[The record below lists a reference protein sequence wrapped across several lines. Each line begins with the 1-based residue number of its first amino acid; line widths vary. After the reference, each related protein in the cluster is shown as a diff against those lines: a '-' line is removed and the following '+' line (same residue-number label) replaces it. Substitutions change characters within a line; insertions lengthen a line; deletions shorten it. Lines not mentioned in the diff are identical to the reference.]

1 MSFDLLRTS
10 QAESGS
16 AFRIGRSSAD
26 LPFRVRSCVGP
37 AARVGARRPDGS
49 LVTLGDLPDPA
60 SRWTLPRKRVVV
72 ECVDY
77 GLLAFDAAASR
88 YRLTEE
94 ELGEWRRT
102 VEARGRAPV
111 LWPERP
117 VRVSGGRMTA
127 GSIEID
133 LDARWL
139 RVGGEHVALS
149 ESEMTVLVAVAEAG
163 GGIVSNAMLM
173 AELYGGRDA
182 VAGSKIVDVLVC
194 RLRRKLGTEARLFR
208 SVWGRGHFLVL

>member
-72 ECVDY
+72 ECV
-77 GLLAFDAAASR
+77 
-88 YRLTEE
+88 
-94 ELGEWRRT
+94 
-102 VEARGRAPV
+102 
-111 LWPERP
+111 
-117 VRVSGGRMTA
+117 
-127 GSIEID
+127 
-133 LDARWL
+133 
-139 RVGGEHVALS
+139 
-149 ESEMTVLVAVAEAG
+149 
-163 GGIVSNAMLM
+163 
-173 AELYGGRDA
+173 
-182 VAGSKIVDVLVC
+182 
-194 RLRRKLGTEARLFR
+194 
-208 SVWGRGHFLVL
+208 

>member
-10 QAESGS
+10 QAESGP
-16 AFRIGRSSAD
+16 AYRIGRGSAD

-37 AARVGARRPDGS
+37 AAGGGARRADGRPG
-49 LVTLGDLPDPA
+49 TPRDPPGPA
-60 SRWTLPRKRVVV
+60 TPRAPPRKPGVV

-77 GLLAFDAAASR
+77 GLLAFEAAASR

-111 LWPERP
+111 LWPQRP
-117 VRVSGGRMTA
+117 VRVAGGRMTA
-127 GSIEID
+127 GGIEID

-194 RLRRKLGTEARLFR
+194 RLRRKLGTEARRFR
-208 SVWGRGHFLVL
+208 SVWGRGHLLVL

>member
-1 MSFDLLRTS
+1 MSFDLYRAS
-10 QAESGS
+10 QSESVQ
-16 AFRIGRSSAD
+16 AFRSARNSTD
-26 LPFRVRSCVGP
+26 LPFRIKSRVGP
-37 AARVGARRPDGS
+37 AARVAARRPDGS

-72 ECVDY
+72 ECVDF
-77 GLLAFDAAASR
+77 GLLAFEAAASR

-102 VEARGRAPV
+102 VHARGRAPL

-117 VRVSGGRMTA
+117 VRISGGRVSA
-127 GSIEID
+127 GSAEID
-133 LDARWL
+133 LDSRRLHLA
-139 RVGGEHVALS
+139 GESVPLS
-149 ESEMTVLVAVAEAG
+149 ESEMTVLATVAEAG

-173 AELYGGRDA
+173 AELYGSRDVA
-182 VAGSKIVDVLVC
+182 AGSKIVDVLVC
-194 RLRRKLGTEARLFR
+194 RLRRKLGMEAGRFR